1 MKIGSKYWNNHHPAG
16 FSCNY
21 WCFVVFF
28 KNFSWLRLLF
38 FSVQQRETR
47 EIVAETVAWLN
58 MGFSAGLT
66 LQMDLIVLR
75 NSIFCHSACMPC
87 PSPGPSCSQRSP
99 YQQQSGCETEQLS
112 SAPDPKLWK
121 RATGKW
127 TGVRR
132 TGTGREENNFL
143 GDSYCCRLR
152 LFALVHSQL
161 HVLDAPVYANRGTL
175 EECEPTV

>member
-1 MKIGSKYWNNHHPAG
+1 MT
-16 FSCNY
+16 
-21 WCFVVFF
+21 
-28 KNFSWLRLLF
+28 LLF
-38 FSVQQRETR
+38 FSVQQRETG
-47 EIVAETVAWLN
+47 EMVAETVAWLN
-58 MGFSAGLT
+58 MGFSVGLT

-87 PSPGPSCSQRSP
+87 PSPAPGCSQRSP
-99 YQQQSGCETEQLS
+99 YQQHSGCETEQLS

-143 GDSYCCRLR
+143 GDSCCLCA
-152 LFALVHSQL
+152 FVHS
-161 HVLDAPVYANRGTL
+161 HVCVLDAPVYANGGAL
-175 EECEPTV
+175 EERESGLLCNHTWVLAVCEMCQKTHWWLSQWEGFYTL